1 MFHLYE
7 DENCRLPINRINH
20 FSLIVSQLVL
30 FFDGAAQ
37 NRICA
42 VGGMIY
48 LNDNHYFSV
57 RLNCG
62 MGSNM
67 KAELMVLWCVL
78 RMANLFGSV
87 NIKVFGDSA
96 AEYII

>member
-1 MFHLYE
+1 MKMKIADCQLIE
-7 DENCRLPINRINH
+7 LASH
-20 FSLIVSQLVL
+20 FSLIVSQPVL

-42 VGGMIY
+42 VGRMIY
-48 LNDNHYFSV
+48 LNDDHYFSV
-57 RLNCG
+57 RLNCA

-67 KAELMVLWCVL
+67 KAELMALWCVL
-78 RMANLFGSV
+78 RMSNLFGLV
-87 NIKVFGDSA
+87 NIKVFGDLA